1 MSSTLFRPIPSTG
14 QLPRVCV
21 FDLDH
26 TLIAGDA
33 TVDWTRYLLE
43 EKLVTDPRFLEVDR
57 LMEERYIAGTLLLED
72 YLREI
77 IPFFSYLSMDELAVH
92 GERFMA
98 RYIAPTVYQE
108 GLDAIAE
115 ARRLG
120 MDVMIISASN
130 TFLVQPIGEKLL
142 GIPES
147 FGVDLATH
155 ENHLTGEVVGVPPFQ
170 AGKIHCLEKQLA
182 SLGHTLS
189 EVVFFTDSRATIYRL
204 REPLATATAS
214 IQILSSPLKRKKQAG
229 RFCLGKTKLEKTPD
243 EALYCVDLIS

>member
-120 MDVMIISASN
+120 MD
-130 TFLVQPIGEKLL
+130 
-142 GIPES
+142 
-147 FGVDLATH
+147 
-155 ENHLTGEVVGVPPFQ
+155 
-170 AGKIHCLEKQLA
+170 
-182 SLGHTLS
+182 
-189 EVVFFTDSRATIYRL
+189 
-204 REPLATATAS
+204 
-214 IQILSSPLKRKKQAG
+214 
-229 RFCLGKTKLEKTPD
+229 
-243 EALYCVDLIS
+243 

>member
-189 EVVFFTDSRATIYRL
+189 EVVFFTDSRNDL
-204 REPLATATAS
+204 PLARA
-214 IQILSSPLKRKKQAG
+214 AG
-229 RFCLGKTKLEKTPD
+229 DC
-243 EALYCVDLIS
+243 YCVNPDPKLAAEAKKAGWPILPWQNKIGKNS

>member
-1 MSSTLFRPIPSTG
+1 
-14 QLPRVCV
+14 
-21 FDLDH
+21 
-26 TLIAGDA
+26 
-33 TVDWTRYLLE
+33 
-43 EKLVTDPRFLEVDR
+43 
-57 LMEERYIAGTLLLED
+57 
-72 YLREI
+72 
-77 IPFFSYLSMDELAVH
+77 
-92 GERFMA
+92 MA

-189 EVVFFTDSRATIYRL
+189 EVVFFTDSRNDL
-204 REPLATATAS
+204 PLARA
-214 IQILSSPLKRKKQAG
+214 AG
-229 RFCLGKTKLEKTPD
+229 DC
-243 EALYCVDLIS
+243 YCVNPDPKLAAEAQKAGWPILPWQNKIGKNS